1 MKWQE
6 KQCAVNITGFVR
18 WELKSRVRLKSSTWA
33 QTLYPFAEVTSGK
46 RWRLVLLYRIGFK
59 QFSEVRNCTRFLFAF
74 SKVLRKRIVLLMPR
88 QRDSRAS
95 FGRTET
101 FVRHSTRF
109 DHLSQRAF
117 EDFTEPARETSSL
130 KRKTFTKWY
139 FTHALYFKNR
149 CTFSALHAL
158 IWIPSGRSRV
168 KLWMV
173 SRVLFPQVCCI
184 ALVGGV
190 KHPSRTLVVWLTC

>member
-1 MKWQE
+1 MKWQK
-6 KQCAVNITGFVR
+6 KQCAVNINGFVW
-18 WELKSRVRLKSSTWA
+18 WELNRLKSSAATWA
-33 QTLYPFAEVTSGK
+33 QTLYPLAEVTSGK
-46 RWRLVLLYRIGFK
+46 RWRLVLLYRVGFK
-59 QFSEVRNCTRFLFAF
+59 QFSEVRDCTRFLFAF

-95 FGRTET
+95 LGRTET

-117 EDFTEPARETSSL
+117 EDFTEPARETTSL

-139 FTHALYFKNR
+139 FTHALLVLAPSMRWFESYQEAR
-149 CTFSALHAL
+149 GA
-158 IWIPSGRSRV
+158 SGRSRV

-173 SRVLFPQVCCI
+173 SRVLFPQ
-184 ALVGGV
+184 GV
-190 KHPSRTLVVWLTC
+190 VLLLSAV

>member
-1 MKWQE
+1 M
-6 KQCAVNITGFVR
+6 
-18 WELKSRVRLKSSTWA
+18 
-33 QTLYPFAEVTSGK
+33 TSGK

-109 DHLSQRAF
+109 DHLSQRAS

-139 FTHALYFKNR
+139 FTHALFK
-149 CTFSALHAL
+149 
-158 IWIPSGRSRV
+158 
-168 KLWMV
+168 K
-173 SRVLFPQVCCI
+173 I
-184 ALVGGV
+184 ALLA
-190 KHPSRTLVVWLTC
+190 PSMRWFESYQEAHRDAPGWSCEWSAGSYFHRCVVLLLSAV